1 MITHQNNFC
10 RVFELPDEYPKG
22 FLFGGGRPVAFMMV
36 DWFQPIP
43 VEDIYNNEIKKWE
56 EYVPRLRGFLEGKVY
71 RKPGK
76 QYVLLTDFGEA
87 MFL

>member
-10 RVFELPDEYPKG
+10 RVFELPGEYPKG
-22 FLFGGGRPVAFMMV
+22 FLFEGGKGVIFTMV

-43 VEDIYNNEIKKWE
+43 PEDISNNKIKKWE
-56 EYVPRLRGFLEGKVY
+56 EYVPRLREFLEDKVY
-71 RKPGK
+71 RKPGMR
-76 QYVLLTDFGEA
+76 YILLTDFGEA

>member
-1 MITHQNNFC
+1 MITFENNFC
-10 RVFELPDEYPKG
+10 RVFELPEEYPRG
-22 FLFGGGRPVAFMMV
+22 FLFAGGKSVVFIMV

-43 VEDIYNNEIKKWE
+43 PEDIQNNKVKKWE
-56 EYVPRLRGFLEGKVY
+56 EYVPRIREFLEVKDY

-76 QYVLLTDFGEA
+76 QYILLTNFGEA